1 MDGEIDVSS
10 KNWKQHDSFYG
21 KWEKPFISI
30 CKMFSG
36 NFLPKSGRIGF
47 ILLIL
52 QGWKDLKQAS
62 VTSSHGM
69 SMATSQTFIDAD
81 VSIFFANLTL
91 RFD

>member
-1 MDGEIDVSS
+1 MVKSMLVPKIESS
-10 KNWKQHDSFYG
+10 MILFTENGKNPSFQSA
-21 KWEKPFISI
+21 KCFQETSCPSQVE
-30 CKMFSG
+30 
-36 NFLPKSGRIGF
+36 LVF